1 MEKLIK
7 ILTKRD
13 GITEDEAR
21 KLVLETREELFN
33 SRVKDCA
40 EIIQR
45 RLGLEADYIVD
56 ILSD

>member
-7 ILTKRD
+7 ILMRRD
-13 GITEDEAR
+13 KISEEEAR

-33 SRVKDCA
+33 SRVSDGA
-40 EIIQR
+40 EIMKR

-56 ILSD
+56 IFKD